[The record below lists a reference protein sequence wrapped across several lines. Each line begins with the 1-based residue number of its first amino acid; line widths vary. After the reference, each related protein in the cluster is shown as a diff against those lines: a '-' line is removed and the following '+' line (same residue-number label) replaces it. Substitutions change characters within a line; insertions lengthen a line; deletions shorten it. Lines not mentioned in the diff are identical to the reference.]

1 VVDASVDIGLEIAE
15 EWQREGGDGE
25 GTLSVPLVQGI
36 IKLLGGSKGGQVP
49 V

>member
-1 VVDASVDIGLEIAE
+1 MDIGHEVAE
-15 EWQREGGDGE
+15 EWQGDGGDRE

-36 IKLLGGSKGGQVP
+36 VKLLSSRKGGQVP